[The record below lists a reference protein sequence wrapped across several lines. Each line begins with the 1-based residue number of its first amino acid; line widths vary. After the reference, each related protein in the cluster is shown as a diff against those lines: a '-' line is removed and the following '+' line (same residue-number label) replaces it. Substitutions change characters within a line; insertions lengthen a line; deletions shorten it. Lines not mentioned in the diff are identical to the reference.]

1 MPAEATV
8 FEIENKVTI
17 RALIKP
23 PNQIDPVFLNKSLAK
38 TVAGG
43 RINRKFQTNK
53 PASAE
58 VMLPGGGY
66 GTEGNNLTPV
76 LNSHV

>member
-1 MPAEATV
+1 V

-17 RALIKP
+17 KLLTKP
-23 PNQIDPVFLNKSLAK
+23 PTQIDPVFLKNNLAN
-38 TVAGG
+38 TVASG